1 MKVHRLET
9 EKHWQGKL
17 FCVTHS
23 TRPIEA
29 HRHNPNFL
37 SKRFGLTRLGA
48 APPFEQLTPAS
59 IQDHFPGGQ
68 ITVWKF
74 DDEDHRQP
82 RLVAHIEPEY
92 TPRHAIWHRGQLWV
106 LGGEILAVYNTA
118 MRRTAV
124 VEDPWLAGGHT
135 IAPDGAGRFWV
146 SCSGSDSVLVVDE
159 RSLQV
164 ADALRVPESLYGH
177 NYPLKR
183 TDSVVDHFVPTDLQ
197 LTHINCAWPYK
208 GGALISAFIPGA
220 IGWFTPEG
228 DYRELTRGFV
238 GCHSA
243 RVSRSGTIYFC
254 DSCFGAVVFLDEKHR
269 IARRVS
275 LESRFL
281 QDAIELSGSTWAAS
295 CADRNSVVL
304 FDECTG
310 EELQVLDYSA
320 FGRTVLFLSY
330 GQ

>member
-1 MKVHRLET
+1 MKVHHLET
-9 EKHWQGKL
+9 AKHWQGKL

-23 TRPIEA
+23 TRLIEA
-29 HRHNPNFL
+29 HRYNPNFL
-37 SKRFGLTRLGA
+37 GTRFGPTRFSA
-48 APPFEQLTPAS
+48 APPFAQLAPAS
-59 IQDHFPGGQ
+59 AQDHYPGGQ

-74 DDEDHRQP
+74 DDEAHRQP

-92 TPRHAIWHRGQLWV
+92 TPRHAMWHHGQLWV
-106 LGGEILAVYNTA
+106 LGADILEVYNTA

-146 SCSGSDSVLVVDE
+146 SCSGSDSVLGVDE

-164 ADALRVPESLYGH
+164 VDALRVPESLYGH
-177 NYPLKR
+177 NYPLQR
-183 TDSVVDHFVPTDLQ
+183 TDSVVDHFVPLDLQ

-208 GGALISAFIPGA
+208 GGALISAFIQGA

-228 DYRELTRGFV
+228 DYRELMRGFV

-243 RVSRSGTIYFC
+243 RVSRSGTLYFC
-254 DSCFGAVVFLDEKHR
+254 DSCFGAVVFLDAKYH

-275 LESRFL
+275 LDSRFL

-304 FDECTG
+304 FDACTG
-310 EELQVLDYSA
+310 EELQVLDYAA
-320 FGRTVLFLSY
+320 FGQTVVFLSY
-330 GQ
+330 GE